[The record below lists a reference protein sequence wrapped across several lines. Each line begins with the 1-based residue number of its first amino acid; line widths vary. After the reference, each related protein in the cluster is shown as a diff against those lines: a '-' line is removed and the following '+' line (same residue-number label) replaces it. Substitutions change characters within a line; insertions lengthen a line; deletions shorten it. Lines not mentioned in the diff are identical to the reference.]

1 MTSKSN
7 TISFSQLKF
16 LPRHHQLFIVHQIYS
31 PRVNIHVKLRF
42 AFILCFTQP
51 TQNKFLRGTHHLHV
65 IILNVVVPVAET
77 TDNESVFSDA
87 AESVVESIVS
97 QKSVSTIHS
106 VTRDQSHITP
116 TQKPSSITKPS
127 EDVTPTQ
134 NKPRDDKASRGD
146 PATLNPPSEDNKSNQ
161 GTNPHN
167 AYYHIFLSR
176 DVAYCVVAIA

>member
-1 MTSKSN
+1 M
-7 TISFSQLKF
+7 
-16 LPRHHQLFIVHQIYS
+16 
-31 PRVNIHVKLRF
+31 
-42 AFILCFTQP
+42 
-51 TQNKFLRGTHHLHV
+51 RGFYHHLHV
-65 IILNVVVPVAET
+65 IINVVVPVAET

-106 VTRDQSHITP
+106 VTRDQSHVTGTQNPP
-116 TQKPSSITKPS
+116 TQNPSITKQN

-134 NKPRDDKASRGD
+134 NKPRDDNTSRGV

-167 AYYHIFLSR
+167 AYYHICCLVHVS
-176 DVAYCVVAIA
+176 